1 MKNKKVT
8 KVFLSVLTSMSMLS
22 SYSAMVFAENTNQG
36 TTSQVAH
43 EHDLVKLNRNND
55 LIING
60 GFDNNGSSWNV
71 AGKSVT
77 GTFGNDNGNY
87 YGKLPSNSNDSA
99 VYQVVSF
106 KKNTDYV
113 VKGKVK
119 ISNVKGQVFLAVKDN
134 DLSAGLKDING
145 NAIETTISSSEDKA
159 GQYQDV
165 EFTFNSGD
173 NTSGSIAFIKWTE
186 TNGNQDI
193 INEEVWVDDVS
204 VKAKNEATEDDNYEM
219 VWADDF
225 NKTEL
230 DTSKW
235 DYELGSIR
243 GVEQEHYV
251 NDPENVYV
259 KDG

>member
-8 KVFLSVLTSMSMLS
+8 KVVLSVLTSMSMLS
-22 SYSAMVFAENTNQG
+22 SYSAMVFAGNTNQG
-36 TTSQVAH
+36 TTSQVTH
-43 EHDLVKLNRNND
+43 EHDLVKLNRNNG

-60 GFDNNGSSWNV
+60 GFDNNGSSWR
-71 AGKSVT
+71 KSGT
-77 GTFGNDNGNY
+77 GTFENDNGNY
-87 YGKLPSNSNDSA
+87 YGKLPSNSNNAA
-99 VYQVVSF
+99 VFQNVSF

-113 VKGKVK
+113 VRAKVK
-119 ISNVKGQVFLAVKDN
+119 ISNGKGQVFLAVKDN

-235 DYELGSIR
+235 DYEL
-243 GVEQEHYV
+243 
-251 NDPENVYV
+251 
-259 KDG
+259 